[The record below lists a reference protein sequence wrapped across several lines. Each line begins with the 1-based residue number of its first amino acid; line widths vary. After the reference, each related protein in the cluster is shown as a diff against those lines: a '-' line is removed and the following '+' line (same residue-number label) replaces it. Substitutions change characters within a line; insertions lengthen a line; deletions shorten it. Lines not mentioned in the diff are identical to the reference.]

1 MIYINNDNTKPLYL
15 QIYESIRQNILCGML
30 LKNTALPPIR
40 TMANEL
46 KVSKNTV
53 EHAYQQLLEEGLIR
67 AVKGSGYYVEDLA
80 KILLTTTPETT
91 PAQLPKLIPPSAQ
104 NPIRYD
110 FRYSVGDTHLFP
122 WTKWK
127 QCVSNAILDEATL
140 QFSKYESNK
149 GFYPLRANLCTFLQ
163 RTRGV
168 VCSPDQI
175 VICAGTQYGLETI
188 LNLIPNNRK
197 RVAFEEPGY
206 IGMRKVFYNCRCD
219 VKSVMIQE
227 DGIDV
232 DDVTNSPVD
241 MVYLTPSHQFPTGV
255 TTSLQKRYRLLEW
268 AKQNNG
274 YIIENDYDSE
284 FSYGHRILPSLQSLD
299 QNERVIYLGTL
310 SKALFPS
317 IRCAYYVLPPSLMK
331 LYEKK
336 YKHYNSALPTFVQKA
351 ITEFIK
357 DGLLEKHIRKIS
369 SMNERKFRRLIQYL
383 EQNLPDQ
390 VHMIYDPAGSHL
402 LLQVDCCQQE
412 SELIAFMKERSIGIH
427 GTKKNWAG
435 TESPDNVFLVGFSSI
450 SEEKIEKYAAIL
462 TVALH
467 EYIETKQKN

>member
-1 MIYINNDNTKPLYL
+1 MIYIDNDNTKPLYL
-15 QIYESIRQNILCGML
+15 QIYESIRQNVLCGML
-30 LKNTALPPIR
+30 PKNTALPPIR

-53 EHAYQQLLEEGLIR
+53 EHAYQQLLEEGMIR
-67 AVKGSGYYVEDLA
+67 AIKGSGYYVEDLA
-80 KILLTTTPETT
+80 KIHLTAAPDNT
-91 PAQLPKLIPPSAQ
+91 PAQLPKLIPPSSQ

-168 VCSPDQI
+168 ICSPDQI

-232 DDVTNSPVD
+232 DDIANHPVD

-268 AKQNNG
+268 AKRNNG

-284 FSYGHRILPSLQSLD
+284 FSYGQRILPSLQSLD

-351 ITEFIK
+351 IAEFIK

-369 SMNERKFRRLIQYL
+369 NMNERKFRRLIQYL
-383 EQNLPDQ
+383 EQNLPDE

-402 LLQVDCCQQE
+402 LLQVDCCRQE
-412 SELIAFMKERSIGIH
+412 SEFITFMKERSIGIH
-427 GTKKNWAG
+427 GTRKNWAG

-450 SEEKIEKYAAIL
+450 PEEKIEKYAAIL

-467 EYIETKQKN
+467 EYIETKQKG